1 MGIDIRWPHE
11 GYKETQRFSTKV
23 GGSIEGTFGHQCQMH
38 CHHTQTAMGKHR
50 LVPTE
55 QMQWT
60 NPNHTGHQ

>member
-1 MGIDIRWPHE
+1 MGIEIRWPHE

-23 GGSIEGTFGHQCQMH
+23 GGYIEGTFGHQCQMH

-55 QMQWT
+55 QMQ
-60 NPNHTGHQ
+60 